1 MVVLI
6 MNKLYA
12 SRESAVPFDLVY
24 RLGYEKE
31 SIKDKDF
38 LDELFQSLLLEIGG
52 RITGAELLLENDVG
66 AVIDPDI
73 ADQDDGAYYLLLDII
88 KDADDDDFELIF
100 NETCRLTAEKRLDA
114 LKTFYDAIDNLHKL
128 FYNPNLKV
136 LKNIAENYGDING

>member
-31 SIKDKDF
+31 SIKHKDF
-38 LDELFQSLLLEIGG
+38 LDELFQSLLLEISG

-100 NETCRLTAEKRLDA
+100 NETCRLIAEKRLDA

-128 FYNPNLKV
+128 FYNPNLKA
-136 LKNIAENYGDING
+136 LKNIAENHGDING